1 MATASFGHDHRLGVF
16 HVRGGYGGGLNA
28 LDGLPAVC
36 AIADAL
42 PRRGFGDALSRISG
56 GNGANPVGGGG
67 AGHLCWR
74 LRADQGFIGASGLYG
89 DAVFV
94 IRPWGVQTAGADHG
108 GLAVD
113 AGGLGVDRRGA
124 LVAGQSLALS
134 QRLSRRVDDPPL
146 VSGVWRF
153 GDVLITTLT
162 LGMVASGLAVV
173 LAMIWL
179 SRHSSKSASMAEKWF
194 YLPLLL
200 PQAGFLFGVQVML
213 LWMGLDGTWLALIW
227 AHLLFVLPYVWLSLA
242 PSWRSFN
249 TQWLV
254 LAASL
259 GASPW
264 RRFYR
269 VQLPILLLPVL
280 TSFAVGF
287 SVSAALYLPTVF
299 ASNGRITTL
308 TVEAV
313 TLAEGS
319 SRSQLGVA
327 TGLQMALPLVIF
339 LLATVLARYRYR
351 RFSYFS

>member
-1 MATASFGHDHRLGVF
+1 
-16 HVRGGYGGGLNA
+16 
-28 LDGLPAVC
+28 
-36 AIADAL
+36 
-42 PRRGFGDALSRISG
+42 
-56 GNGANPVGGGG
+56 
-67 AGHLCWR
+67 
-74 LRADQGFIGASGLYG
+74 
-89 DAVFV
+89 
-94 IRPWGVQTAGADHG
+94 
-108 GLAVD
+108 
-113 AGGLGVDRRGA
+113 
-124 LVAGQSLALS
+124 
-134 QRLSRRVDDPPL
+134 
-146 VSGVWRF
+146 
-153 GDVLITTLT
+153 
-162 LGMVASGLAVV
+162 
-173 LAMIWL
+173 
-179 SRHSSKSASMAEKWF
+179 
-194 YLPLLL
+194 
-200 PQAGFLFGVQVML
+200 
-213 LWMGLDGTWLALIW
+213 
-227 AHLLFVLPYVWLSLA
+227 LPYVWLSLA
-242 PSWRSFN
+242 PSWRNFN

-287 SVSAALYLPTVF
+287 SVSAALYLPTIF